1 MSSSAE
7 IAALHRELRKLK
19 VEISRRLLL
28 LGYAISTYEFSS
40 SAVAVHAELLVYFG
54 LPPEEAPSTRAMQLL
69 LVRYALSHDCST
81 PWSTLDKLFE
91 VVS

>member
-1 MSSSAE
+1 M
-7 IAALHRELRKLK
+7 
-19 VEISRRLLL
+19 SRRLLL

-40 SAVAVHAELLVYFG
+40 SALAVHAELETYFG
-54 LPPEEAPSTRAMQLL
+54 LPPDPAPSTRVMQLL

-91 VVS
+91 PAS